1 MALSSLDLCNR
12 ALARLGARPITAFN
26 DGSTEADICNLL
38 YAPVRDAVLS
48 AYGWSFATAQVNLT
62 TPITPPIAD
71 YTVAF
76 NLPADF
82 LRALSLGAAGRGRGI
97 PFRILGKVLHTD
109 VSPVTFTYIFRPN
122 EADWPAYFD
131 MLIIQRLSA
140 ELCIPLTENTAR
152 AENLLRMAELE
163 FTRVRQI
170 DAQQDTPQR
179 IEDFSL
185 INARG

>member
-12 ALARLGARPITAFN
+12 ALVRVGARPITAFN
-26 DGSTEADICNLL
+26 DGSMEADICNLL
-38 YAPVRDAVLS
+38 YTPTRDAVLS
-48 AYGWSFATAQVNLT
+48 AYGWSFATAQMNLT
-62 TPITPPIAD
+62 TPIAPPLAD
-71 YTVAF
+71 YSVAF
-76 NLPADF
+76 NLPSDF
-82 LRALSLGAAGRGRGI
+82 LRALSLGSGGRGRGV

-109 VSPVTFTYIFRPN
+109 ISPVTLTYIFRAV
-122 EADWPAYFD
+122 ETDWPAYFD

-152 AENLLRMAELE
+152 AENLLRMAEVE
-163 FTRVRQI
+163 FARVRQI

-185 INARG
+185 IDARG